1 MKSIRFNVHI
11 QSKLLYHTPVM
22 GTQSRYQL
30 GCVTRTVVTLLEV
43 SEKEDG
49 VEALHLPKGQ
59 IKKPLCDGAGSE
71 IRTQY
76 IPAH

>member
-1 MKSIRFNVHI
+1 MHI
-11 QSKLLYHTPVM
+11 HSKLLYHTPVM

-30 GCVTRTVVTLLEV
+30 GFLSRTVVILLEV

-59 IKKPLCDGAGSE
+59 IKNPLCDGGGSE